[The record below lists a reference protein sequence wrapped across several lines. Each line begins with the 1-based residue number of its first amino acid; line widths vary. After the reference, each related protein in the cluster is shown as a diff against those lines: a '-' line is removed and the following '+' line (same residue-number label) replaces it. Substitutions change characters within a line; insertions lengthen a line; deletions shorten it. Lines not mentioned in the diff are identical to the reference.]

1 MGKTPGF
8 KHLTDPFVSTTP
20 YNLLPRRI
28 KLLYRIIYS
37 ELVSDDLTIFK
48 NSSGKWG
55 VLKKEQKWGFT
66 SWYTCIVKPRYH
78 SVGYNKQLEMIEAV
92 EIVNNEWDSTTNIFY
107 YYNTSGKLLR
117 QLEKGTSANID
128 QHGNIIRKKNGLY
141 GLFDTNFNVLIEPQ
155 YEQLRAIDNT
165 YFIASKNQL
174 FGIISV
180 TDQPILE
187 FAYTEIFDKTI
198 NNRVIVVKNSTYF
211 SFDLINQTL
220 ESLPFDQVLRPTS
233 NTYGAPTRNSLSLFK
248 AISDC
253 TKKEDMEEEDMAKYR
268 GKWGIIEADGSIKI
282 PLEYDYIDFLR
293 NPRFFKV
300 CKGNLVVNDW
310 EDVESD
316 YRLNVSGDAKWG
328 IVDAENNS
336 IVPIE
341 YDWIDEVES
350 TIWVVYKGGQVYYN
364 DDYQENYWTIKGGKL
379 GVYNGKQLITP
390 IEYASID
397 KNWFRVKDY
406 IFVRKEDHP
415 ADYDVYTFDGKKI
428 EANKPNPRDHV
439 YYGG

>member
-8 KHLTDPFVSTTP
+8 KSVIHRFVSTTP
-20 YNLLPRRI
+20 YNLLPQRI
-28 KLLYRIIYS
+28 KILYRVIYS
-37 ELVSDDLTIFK
+37 ELVTDDLTIFK
-48 NSSGKWG
+48 NMSGQWG
-55 VLKKEQKWGFT
+55 VLKKEQKWGFNT
-66 SWYTCIVKPRYH
+66 WYSCIVKPRYH

-92 EIVNNEWDSTTNIFY
+92 EIVNNEWDSSTTIFY
-107 YYNTSGKLLR
+107 YFNTSGKLLR

-155 YEQLRAIDNT
+155 YERLRAIDDT
-165 YFIASKNQL
+165 YFIAYKNQRY
-174 FGIISV
+174 GIIAV
-180 TDQPILE
+180 TNKLLLE

-198 NNRVIVVKNSTYF
+198 NNRVIVVKNSAYF

-220 ESLPFDQVLRPTS
+220 ESLPFDHVLRPTS

-248 AISDC
+248 VISGC
-253 TKKEDMEEEDMAKYR
+253 TREEEMEEEDMAKYS
-268 GKWGIIEADGSIKI
+268 GKWGIIKADGSIKI

-300 CKGNLVVNDW
+300 CKGNLVINDW

-328 IVDAENNS
+328 IVDAENNI
-336 IVPIE
+336 IVPLE

-350 TIWVVYKGGQVYYN
+350 TIWVVYTGGQVYYN
-364 DDYQENYWTIKGGKL
+364 DDYQEDYWVSKGGKL
-379 GVYNGKQLITP
+379 GVYNGQQLITP
-390 IEYASID
+390 VEYASID

-406 IFVRKEDHP
+406 IFVRKEDQP
-415 ADYDVYTFDGKKI
+415 EEYDVYTFDGQKL
-428 EANKPNPRDHV
+428 ETNKPNPRNHM